1 MFINNMISEKPANV
15 ILPVPYA
22 GNLFQDLKKSM
33 SALTRTYYVYII
45 TNKKNTTFYIGV
57 TGDLSRRI
65 YEHKEGIL
73 EGFSKKYRLKK
84 LVYFESFNN
93 IKYALR
99 REKQLK
105 NWHRDWKINLIK
117 SLNPNF
123 RDLFENNELD
133 PESR

>member
-15 ILPVPYA
+15 NLSVPYA

-73 EGFSKKYRLKK
+73 EGFSKK
-84 LVYFESFNN
+84 
-93 IKYALR
+93 
-99 REKQLK
+99 
-105 NWHRDWKINLIK
+105 
-117 SLNPNF
+117 
-123 RDLFENNELD
+123 
-133 PESR
+133 